1 MRLIPYI
8 LYLLLIALHQV
19 ILADVTSVYGATIN
33 LAAFL
38 VLAVAVYKTEVA
50 VAWFGFAA
58 GIMLAAGL
66 PLQMG
71 WHALVLVVLGMAA
84 FHVRERLN
92 LDSLYA
98 KLLLMFVGILLH
110 NVLVILI
117 SQANGFLYLLW
128 SSALPG
134 AIYTSLVAMVYFA
147 FKEGLITYQRLK
159 TIF

>member
-1 MRLIPYI
+1 MRVIPYF

-19 ILADVTSVYGATIN
+19 ILSDVTSVYGVTIN

-50 VAWFGFAA
+50 ATWFGFAA
-58 GIMLAAGL
+58 GVTVAAGL

-98 KLLLMFVGILLH
+98 KLLLMFGGILLH
-110 NVLVILI
+110 NVFVILI
-117 SQANGFLYLLW
+117 NQADGFLFLLW

-134 AIYTSLVAMVYFA
+134 AAYTCLVALVYFA
-147 FKEGLITYQRLK
+147 FKDGLITYQKLE